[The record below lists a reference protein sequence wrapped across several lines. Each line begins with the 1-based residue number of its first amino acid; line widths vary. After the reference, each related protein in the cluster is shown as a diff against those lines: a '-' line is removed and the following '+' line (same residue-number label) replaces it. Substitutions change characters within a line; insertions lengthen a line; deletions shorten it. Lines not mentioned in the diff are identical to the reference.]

1 MNKDVKL
8 RYIDKYK
15 DVKDTK
21 KLYEFDIFELIGY
34 YMSNYPADPTG
45 RLSYDVIENN
55 IPRTIATSV
64 NKILV
69 ALKELENEEEQL
81 LV

>member
-8 RYIDKYK
+8 RYIDKYEG
-15 DVKDTK
+15 VKDTK
-21 KLYEFDIFELIGY
+21 KLYEFDTFELIGY
-34 YMSNYPADPTG
+34 YMSNYPADPAG
-45 RLSYDVIENN
+45 RISYDVIENN
-55 IPRTIATSV
+55 IPSTIATGV